1 MMKIIITIILI
12 LLILGGVYYYAS
24 ESLGI
29 KKSVLTKPTINITS
43 QEFVKGGVIPLKFT
57 CDGDNVNPSLVL
69 DRVPV
74 DAKSLVLIVDDPDS
88 GNTPFNHWLVFN
100 MDPRI
105 TNIEENQIPIALLG
119 TNDFD
124 ELRYMGPCP
133 EVGSHKYYFRIYALD
148 ILLPSNEGIKR
159 QELDRA
165 MNGHIM
171 AFGETYGVYER

>member
-1 MMKIIITIILI
+1 MKIVFTIILI

-43 QEFVKGGVIPLKFT
+43 QEFVKGGTIPLKFT

-69 DRVPV
+69 DRVPA

-88 GNTPFNHWLVFN
+88 ANTPFNHWLVFN
-100 MDPRI
+100 MDPNI
-105 TNIEENQIPIALLG
+105 TNIEENQIPMALLG

-124 ELRYMGPCP
+124 EFRYMGPCP
-133 EVGSHKYYFRIYALD
+133 EAGSHKYYFRIYALD
-148 ILLPSNEGIKR
+148 IMLSNKEGIKR
-159 QELDRA
+159 QDLDKA
-165 MNGHIM
+165 MTGHVM
-171 AFGETYGVYER
+171 AFGETFGTYEQ

>member
-1 MMKIIITIILI
+1 MKIIITIIVI

-29 KKSVLTKPTINITS
+29 KKSVLTKSTINITS
-43 QEFVKGGVIPLKFT
+43 QEFINGGTIPLKFS
-57 CDGDNVNPSLVL
+57 CDGDNVNPSLVF
-69 DRVPV
+69 DRVPP
-74 DAKSLVLIVDDPDS
+74 DAKSLVLIVDDPDN

-100 MDPRI
+100 MDPYI
-105 TNIEENQIPIALLG
+105 TNIEENQIPSALLG

-148 ILLPSNEGIKR
+148 TMLSVEEGIMR
-159 QELDRA
+159 NELDNLMA
-165 MNGHIM
+165 GHIL
-171 AFGETYGVYER
+171 AKGEMYGTYSR